1 MRAHARDELLALE
14 LGLDVLVEALEAL
27 VAADLGLGGPEQA
40 VDEVAVGHD
49 VAPSR
54 HARNLRRASCKVL
67 YSAPRLVS
75 RRSARTSIGTPSTA
89 SASRTARWWG
99 VRSSRTDE
107 VTRASSSRVSGS
119 ASAAATSS

>member
-1 MRAHARDELLALE
+1 MRAHARDELLAVE
-14 LGLDVLVEALEAL
+14 LCFDVLVEALEAL

-49 VAPSR
+49 EAPSR

-67 YSAPRLVS
+67 YSAPRVVS

-89 SASRTARWWG
+89 SARRTARWCG
-99 VRSSRTDE
+99 VRSSRIA
-107 VTRASSSRVSGS
+107 VARGASG
-119 ASAAATSS
+119 AAGRR